1 MTVIGLMVLCACT
14 AGDDET
20 AVVSVADET
29 LMPISFG
36 GLMQE
41 EQTVTRTA
49 TPLSETATEFKVWG
63 YKNMTYSADNYGG
76 LQTVFPGYTVR
87 WEAGTASTTVT
98 NSSNWE
104 YILPSPFEQTVKYW
118 DWGAKAYRFFAVTGA
133 AAADAA
139 ELAAAPQKYLPG
151 GTAGAPSLSFRVD
164 ATSETELDKM
174 PYFTRMWF
182 STGDPV
188 AYSEKLFGHPV
199 VLEFVKPLTRVRF
212 LFTYVFP
219 REGIVLEDISFHPS
233 SDNPPTLPADAV
245 GIVRKSIVTVTYPLS
260 GTATEEIYTTAADAD
275 KSSRLSAF
283 TEDYDPEDDTKVY
296 SETDEGWYSVAPN
309 VGQDTF
315 TLSLRVNGA
324 ERTCTV
330 PVQYMQWLPGYSY
343 TYVFRITEVGGV
355 EIGWVESAVTPWTIM
370 NTSHTVYNW

>member
-41 EQTVTRTA
+41 EQAVTRTA

-133 AAADAA
+133 AAANAA
-139 ELAAAPQKYLPG
+139 SSAALNWRLPRR
-151 GTAGAPSLSFRVD
+151 SIC
-164 ATSETELDKM
+164 
-174 PYFTRMWF
+174 
-182 STGDPV
+182 
-188 AYSEKLFGHPV
+188 PV
-199 VLEFVKPLTRVRF
+199 VRPGLQASVSGSMPPARQSWTRC
-212 LFTYVFP
+212 
-219 REGIVLEDISFHPS
+219 
-233 SDNPPTLPADAV
+233 PTSR
-245 GIVRKSIVTVTYPLS
+245 GCGSRR
-260 GTATEEIYTTAADAD
+260 AT
-275 KSSRLSAF
+275 L
-283 TEDYDPEDDTKVY
+283 
-296 SETDEGWYSVAPN
+296 
-309 VGQDTF
+309 
-315 TLSLRVNGA
+315 
-324 ERTCTV
+324 
-330 PVQYMQWLPGYSY
+330 
-343 TYVFRITEVGGV
+343 
-355 EIGWVESAVTPWTIM
+355 
-370 NTSHTVYNW
+370 